1 MKPILHIINN
11 PDDAQAIETIRIQ
24 GKDSA
29 YGVAAVFTA
38 GVPSQLPSMPDVRIL
53 SLPLSSEGRE
63 YIENP
68 PLCSRGGMGGSF
80 VEVIGY
86 DDLLNLIFSV
96 ETISVW

>member
-29 YGVAAVFTA
+29 YGVAAVFT
-38 GVPSQLPSMPDVRIL
+38 GEVPQTLPSMPDVRICAL
-53 SLPLSSEGRE
+53 QKCGDK
-63 YIENP
+63 
-68 PLCSRGGMGGSF
+68 G
-80 VEVIGY
+80 VEIIGY
-86 DDLLNLIFSV
+86 EDLLNLIFSV